1 MKKSLLL
8 TALIASVA
16 SLAATTG
23 TVELEVKNEMK
34 VEKKANSSNVE
45 VPTLTENKTSA
56 KLKSEV
62 KVANSGFSF
71 GTELGLKELRLF
83 KLGEQNPTVF
93 NGFETLKSQN
103 DGSKVWAKYELPE
116 FKGFHSSV
124 KAEYNI
130 PEKIKAELDANYEIK
145 NKATLGYNTTHELK
159 LGGTEKVEGKSIT
172 STQKVYLNVTNPK
185 FVNSKLEA
193 EVKHDWQFEKK
204 EVSKDNNKKFTYYEP
219 EFFKSVKDIRGE
231 AALNYKVLNNLV
243 LGGEVYIKYINFV
256 DNNGEGEYRN
266 FLTGKNDEKF
276 AKGQKHAGTD
286 ALAFN
291 LTYEKDKLKL
301 ENKVFLQNIFEIKDY
316 EKDTE
321 IKRNNFGIITDIV
334 SNKNESSFDTFL
346 TFHYGTNV
354 KVTYTGVDKL
364 TLTADTTLGGTSKN
378 IDFKTTLTKKDN
390 KIERKVEN
398 NNSDA
403 KDAVSTAD
411 PKEFKT
417 DETNH
422 TLHAGYVKLALGAK
436 YDYELINTVT
446 LTPELNVKVE
456 ASELKSPL
464 AKKRSQNGFKTGNDD
479 NANYNFVSLEI
490 TPKLSVAYKPISK
503 FTVSANA
510 ELPITLDNKNNNKR
524 DKFEFKNVQI
534 KPSVNVKYEW

>member
-34 VEKKANSSNVE
+34 AEKVNE
-45 VPTLTENKTSA
+45 VLTENKTSA

-71 GTELGLKELRLF
+71 GTELGLKELTLF
-83 KLGEQNPTVF
+83 KLGKKDSTQFE
-93 NGFETLKSQN
+93 GFKTLKEKN

-116 FKGFHSSV
+116 LKGFHSSV

-130 PEKIKAELDANYEIK
+130 PNKIKAELDANYEIK
-145 NKATLGYNTTHELK
+145 NKATLGYNTTSELE
-159 LGGTEKVEGKSIT
+159 LGKQFEGKNIT

-185 FVNSKLEA
+185 FVDSKLEA

-204 EVSKDNNKKFTYYEP
+204 DGKKLPYYEP

-231 AALNYKVLNNLV
+231 AALNYKVLDNLV
-243 LGGEVYIKYINFV
+243 LGGEAYIKYINFI
-256 DNNGEGEYRN
+256 DNNGKGEYRN
-266 FLTGKNDEKF
+266 FLTGTKDEKF
-276 AKGQKHAGTD
+276 AENQKHVGTD
-286 ALAFN
+286 AAAFN

-301 ENKVFLQNIFEIKDY
+301 ENKVFLQNIFELKD
-316 EKDTE
+316 DQ
-321 IKRNNFGIITDIV
+321 IKRDNFGMVDINDLTTD
-334 SNKNESSFDTFL
+334 KSFETFL

-354 KVTYTGVDKL
+354 KATYTGVDKL
-364 TLTADTTLGGTSKN
+364 TLTAETTLGGTSKN

-422 TLHAGYVKLALGAK
+422 TLHAGYVKVALGAK
-436 YDYELINTVT
+436 YDYELIDAVT

-456 ASELKSPL
+456 ATELKSPL
-464 AKKRSQNGFKTGNDD
+464 AKKRSQNGFKTGSDD

-510 ELPITLDNKNNNKR
+510 ELPIALDNKKNDKR
-524 DKFEFKNVQI
+524 DKFEFRNVQI
-534 KPSVNVKYEW
+534 KPSVNIKYEW

>member
-34 VEKKANSSNVE
+34 AEKVNE
-45 VPTLTENKTSA
+45 VLTENKTSA

-71 GTELGLKELRLF
+71 GTELGLKELTLF
-83 KLGEQNPTVF
+83 KLGKKDSTQFE
-93 NGFETLKSQN
+93 GFKTLKEKN

-116 FKGFHSSV
+116 LKGFHSSV

-130 PEKIKAELDANYEIK
+130 PNKIKAELDANYEIK
-145 NKATLGYNTTHELK
+145 NKATLGYNTTSELE
-159 LGGTEKVEGKSIT
+159 LGKQFEGKNIT

-185 FVNSKLEA
+185 FVDSKLEA

-204 EVSKDNNKKFTYYEP
+204 DGKKLPYYEP

-231 AALNYKVLNNLV
+231 AALNYKVLDNLV
-243 LGGEVYIKYINFV
+243 LGGEAYIKYINFI
-256 DNNGEGEYRN
+256 DNNGKGEYRN
-266 FLTGKNDEKF
+266 FLTGTKDEKF
-276 AKGQKHAGTD
+276 AENQKHVGTD
-286 ALAFN
+286 AAAFN

-316 EKDTE
+316 ETGKE
-321 IKRNNFGIITDIV
+321 IKRDNFGIIKAIDDNN
-334 SNKNESSFDTFL
+334 NKSFDTFL

-354 KVTYTGVDKL
+354 KVTYTGVNKL
-364 TLTADTTLGGTSKN
+364 TLTADTTFGGTSKN
-378 IDFKTTLTKKDN
+378 IDYKTTLTKKDN

-403 KDAVSTAD
+403 KDAVSTTD

-436 YDYELINTVT
+436 YDYELIDTVT

-464 AKKRSQNGFKTGNDD
+464 AKKRSQNKFETNSVD

>member
-34 VEKKANSSNVE
+34 AEKVKE
-45 VPTLTENKTSA
+45 VLTENKTSA

-71 GTELGLKELRLF
+71 GTELGLKELTLF
-83 KLGEQNPTVF
+83 KLGKKDSTQFE
-93 NGFETLKSQN
+93 GFKTLKEKN

-116 FKGFHSSV
+116 LKGFHSSV

-130 PEKIKAELDANYEIK
+130 PNKIKAELDANYEIK
-145 NKATLGYNTTHELK
+145 NKATLGYNTTSELE
-159 LGGTEKVEGKSIT
+159 LGKQFEGKNIT

-185 FVNSKLEA
+185 FVDSKLEA

-204 EVSKDNNKKFTYYEP
+204 DGKKLPYYEP

-231 AALNYKVLNNLV
+231 AALNYKVLDNLV
-243 LGGEVYIKYINFV
+243 LGGEAYIKYINFI
-256 DNNGEGEYRN
+256 DNNGKGEYRN
-266 FLTGKNDEKF
+266 FLTGTKDEKF
-276 AKGQKHAGTD
+276 AENQKHVGTD
-286 ALAFN
+286 AAAFN

-301 ENKVFLQNIFEIKDY
+301 ENKVFLQNIFELKD
-316 EKDTE
+316 DQ
-321 IKRNNFGIITDIV
+321 IKRDNFGMVDINDLTTD
-334 SNKNESSFDTFL
+334 KSFETLL

-354 KVTYTGVDKL
+354 KATYTGVDKL
-364 TLTADTTLGGTSKN
+364 TLTAETTLGGTSKN

-456 ASELKSPL
+456 ATELKSPL
-464 AKKRSQNGFKTGNDD
+464 AKKRSQNKFETNSVD

-510 ELPITLDNKNNNKR
+510 ELPIALDNKKNDKR
-524 DKFEFKNVQI
+524 DKFEFRNVQI
-534 KPSVNVKYEW
+534 KPSVNIKYEW

>member
-34 VEKKANSSNVE
+34 AEKVNE
-45 VPTLTENKTSA
+45 VLTENKTSA

-83 KLGEQNPTVF
+83 KLGTQDPTVF
-93 NGFETLKSQN
+93 NGFATLKEKN
-103 DGSKVWAKYELPE
+103 DGSKVWAKYEFPAL
-116 FKGFHSSV
+116 KGFHSSV

-159 LGGTEKVEGKSIT
+159 LGEKVEGKSII

-204 EVSKDNNKKFTYYEP
+204 EVTKNSKTFTYYEP

-231 AALNYKVLNNLV
+231 AALNYKVLDNLV
-243 LGGEVYIKYINFV
+243 LGGEAYIKYINFI

-276 AKGQKHAGTD
+276 AKGVKHIGTD
-286 ALAFN
+286 AVALN

-301 ENKVFLQNIFEIKDY
+301 ENKVFLQNIFELKDG
-316 EKDTE
+316 T
-321 IKRNNFGIITDIV
+321 ITRNNFGIITADDIN
-334 SNKNESSFDTFL
+334 NKKSFETLL
-346 TFHYGTNV
+346 TFHYGTNI
-354 KVTYTGVDKL
+354 KATYTAIDKL

-378 IDFKTTLTKKDN
+378 IDYTTTLTKNDN
-390 KIERKVEN
+390 KIEREVKN
-398 NNSDA
+398 SNSDKED
-403 KDAVSTAD
+403 KDG
-411 PKEFKT
+411 KT
-417 DETNH
+417 NETNH

-436 YDYELINTVT
+436 YDYELIKTVT

-456 ASELKSPL
+456 ATELKSPL
-464 AKKRSQNGFKTGNDD
+464 AKKRSQNGFMTGSDD
-479 NANYNFVSLEI
+479 NKNYNFVSLEI

-510 ELPITLDNKNNNKR
+510 ELPIALDNKKNDKR
-524 DKFEFKNVQI
+524 DKFEFRNVQI

>member
-34 VEKKANSSNVE
+34 VEKASDATKLA
-45 VPTLTENKTSA
+45 ENKTSA

-62 KVANSGFSF
+62 KVAKSGFSF
-71 GTELGLKELRLF
+71 GTELGLKDLRLF
-83 KLGEQNPTVF
+83 KLGEKNPTQF
-93 NGFETLKSQN
+93 NGLETLKSQN
-103 DGSKVWAKYELPE
+103 DGSKVWAKYEFPE
-116 FKGFHSSV
+116 LKGFHSSV

-130 PEKIKAELDANYEIK
+130 PDKIKAELDANYEIK

-159 LGGTEKVEGKSIT
+159 LGEKVEGKSII

-193 EVKHDWQFEKK
+193 EVKHDWQFKK
-204 EVSKDNNKKFTYYEP
+204 KNNSKFTYYEP

-243 LGGEVYIKYINFV
+243 LGGEAYIKYINFI

-276 AKGQKHAGTD
+276 TKGVKHIGTGAV
-286 ALAFN
+286 ALN

-301 ENKVFLQNIFEIKDY
+301 ENKVFLQNIFELKDNNITR
-316 EKDTE
+316 D
-321 IKRNNFGIITDIV
+321 NFGIIKVDEND
-334 SNKNESSFDTFL
+334 SKSFETLL
-346 TFHYGTNV
+346 TFHYGTNI
-354 KVTYTGVDKL
+354 KATYTAIDKL
-364 TLTADTTLGGTSKN
+364 TLTADTTFGGTSSK
-378 IDFKTTLTKKDN
+378 IDLKTTLTKNDK
-390 KIERKVEN
+390 KIDRKVEI
-398 NNSDA
+398 NNSDK
-403 KDAVSTAD
+403 KDTVQ
-411 PKEFKT
+411 KT

-422 TLHAGYVKLALGAK
+422 TQHAGYVKVALGAK
-436 YDYELINTVT
+436 YDYELIDTVT

-456 ASELKSPL
+456 ATELKSPL
-464 AKKRSQNGFKTGNDD
+464 AKKRSQNEFKTGSDD

-510 ELPITLDNKNNNKR
+510 ELPIALDNKKDNKR
-524 DKFEFKNVQI
+524 DKFEFRNVQI

>member
-34 VEKKANSSNVE
+34 AEKVKE
-45 VPTLTENKTSA
+45 VLTENKTSA

-71 GTELGLKELRLF
+71 GTELGLKDLRLF
-83 KLGEQNPTVF
+83 KLGTQKPTEF
-93 NGFETLKSQN
+93 KGFETLRTQN

-130 PEKIKAELDANYEIK
+130 PDKIKAELDANYEIK
-145 NKATLGYNTTHELK
+145 NKATLGYDTTSELK

-185 FVNSKLEA
+185 FVDSKLEA

-204 EVSKDNNKKFTYYEP
+204 EVTKDQKKFTYYEP

-231 AALNYKVLNNLV
+231 AKLNYKVLDNLV
-243 LGGEVYIKYINFV
+243 LGGEAYIKYINFV
-256 DNNGEGEYRN
+256 DTNGEGEYKN

-301 ENKVFLQNIFEIKDY
+301 ENKVFLQNIFALKD
-316 EKDTE
+316 DTG
-321 IKRNNFGIITDIV
+321 ILRDDNFGILKVDDANNNKSITT
-334 SNKNESSFDTFL
+334 SL
-346 TFHYGTNV
+346 TFHYGTNI
-354 KVTYTGVDKL
+354 KATYTAIDKL
-364 TLTADTTLGGTSKN
+364 TLTADTTFGGTSKN
-378 IDFKTTLTKKDN
+378 IDVKATLTKNDKKIKRTYSTVTDN
-390 KIERKVEN
+390 IL
-398 NNSDA
+398 
-403 KDAVSTAD
+403 
-411 PKEFKT
+411 
-417 DETNH
+417 H
-422 TLHAGYVKLALGAK
+422 TGYVKVALGAK
-436 YDYELINTVT
+436 YDYELIKTVT
-446 LTPELNVKVE
+446 LTPELNAKVE
-456 ASELKSPL
+456 AKDLKYT
-464 AKKRSQNGFKTGNDD
+464 KD
-479 NANYNFVSLEI
+479 NNTNYNSVSLEI

-510 ELPITLDNKNNNKR
+510 ELPITLDNSRVDTTDHKK
-524 DKFEFKNVQI
+524 KFEFRNVQI

>member
-34 VEKKANSSNVE
+34 AEKVNE
-45 VPTLTENKTSA
+45 VLTENKTSA

-62 KVANSGFSF
+62 KVAKSGFSF
-71 GTELGLKELRLF
+71 GTELGLKDLRLF
-83 KLGEQNPTVF
+83 KLGTQEPTKF
-93 NGFETLKSQN
+93 EGFKTLKDQN

-124 KAEYNI
+124 KTEYNI

-185 FVNSKLEA
+185 FVDSKLEA
-193 EVKHDWQFEKK
+193 EVKHDWQFKK
-204 EVSKDNNKKFTYYEP
+204 KDGKKLPYYEP

-231 AALNYKVLNNLV
+231 ATLNYKVLDNLV
-243 LGGEVYIKYINFV
+243 LGGEAYIKYINFI
-256 DNNGEGEYRN
+256 DNNGKGEYRN
-266 FLTGKNDEKF
+266 FLTGTKDEKF
-276 AKGQKHAGTD
+276 AENQKHVGTD
-286 ALAFN
+286 AAAFN

-316 EKDTE
+316 EGNNKVE
-321 IKRNNFGIITDIV
+321 RNNFGVITTDDA
-334 SNKNESSFDTFL
+334 NNGKTFETLL

-364 TLTADTTLGGTSKN
+364 TLTADTTLGLS
-378 IDFKTTLTKKDN
+378 
-390 KIERKVEN
+390 
-398 NNSDA
+398 
-403 KDAVSTAD
+403 
-411 PKEFKT
+411 
-417 DETNH
+417 
-422 TLHAGYVKLALGAK
+422 
-436 YDYELINTVT
+436 LIH
-446 LTPELNVKVE
+446 
-456 ASELKSPL
+456 
-464 AKKRSQNGFKTGNDD
+464 
-479 NANYNFVSLEI
+479 I
-490 TPKLSVAYKPISK
+490 
-503 FTVSANA
+503 
-510 ELPITLDNKNNNKR
+510 
-524 DKFEFKNVQI
+524 
-534 KPSVNVKYEW
+534 

>member
-34 VEKKANSSNVE
+34 AEKVNE
-45 VPTLTENKTSA
+45 VLTENKTSA

-62 KVANSGFSF
+62 KVAKSGFSF
-71 GTELGLKELRLF
+71 GTELGLKELTLF
-83 KLGEQNPTVF
+83 ELGGTTHTTF
-93 NGFETLKSQN
+93 NGFQTLKEKN

-124 KAEYNI
+124 KAEYDTPTKDTNN
-130 PEKIKAELDANYEIK
+130 KIKAELDANYEIK
-145 NKATLGYNTTHELK
+145 NKATLGYNTTYELE
-159 LGGTEKVEGKSIT
+159 LGKKVESDSVLT
-172 STQKVYLNVTNPK
+172 TQKVYLNVTNPK

-193 EVKHDWQFEKK
+193 EFKHDWQSEKK
-204 EVSKDNNKKFTYYEP
+204 ADKKLPEP
-219 EFFKSVKDIRGE
+219 IFKKSVKDIRGE

-243 LGGEVYIKYINFV
+243 LGGEAYIKYINFI
-256 DNNGEGEYRN
+256 DDDKEGEYRN
-266 FLTGKNDEKF
+266 FLTGKNDDKF
-276 AKGQKHAGTD
+276 TKGAKHIGTGAV
-286 ALAFN
+286 ALN

-301 ENKVFLQNIFEIKDY
+301 ENKVFLQNIFEL
-316 EKDTE
+316 KDTG
-321 IKRNNFGIITDIV
+321 IDRDNFGIIKASEYNGKIFETH
-334 SNKNESSFDTFL
+334 L
-346 TFHYGTNV
+346 AFHYGTNI
-354 KVTYTGVDKL
+354 KATYTAIDNL
-364 TLTADTTLGGTSKN
+364 TLTADTTFGGKSKN
-378 IDFKTTLTKKDN
+378 IVYETTLTKKGDKFKRELN
-390 KIERKVEN
+390 NVNTDKNDGVDEKATPKV
-398 NNSDA
+398 
-403 KDAVSTAD
+403 
-411 PKEFKT
+411 FKT
-417 DETNH
+417 DESKH
-422 TLHAGYVKLALGAK
+422 TQHAGYVKVALGAK
-436 YDYELINTVT
+436 YDYELIKTVT

-464 AKKRSQNGFKTGNDD
+464 AKKRSANHFGETTVGDVTTD
-479 NANYNFVSLEI
+479 YANYNFVSLEI

-510 ELPITLDNKNNNKR
+510 ELPITLDNKNNDKR

>member
-34 VEKKANSSNVE
+34 AEKVNE
-45 VPTLTENKTSA
+45 VLTENKTSA

-71 GTELGLKELRLF
+71 GTELGLKELTLF
-83 KLGEQNPTVF
+83 KLGKKDSTQFE
-93 NGFETLKSQN
+93 GFKTLKEKN

-159 LGGTEKVEGKSIT
+159 LGGTEKVEGKSII

-185 FVNSKLEA
+185 FVDSKLEA

-204 EVSKDNNKKFTYYEP
+204 EVTKDQKKFTYYEP

-231 AALNYKVLNNLV
+231 ATLNYKVLDNLV
-243 LGGEVYIKYINFV
+243 LGGEAYIKYINFI
-256 DNNGEGEYRN
+256 DNNGKGEYRD
-266 FLTGKNDEKF
+266 FLTGKKDEKF
-276 AKGQKHAGTD
+276 AENQKHVGTD
-286 ALAFN
+286 AAAFN

-301 ENKVFLQNIFEIKDY
+301 ENKVFLQNIFELKD
-316 EKDTE
+316 DQ
-321 IKRNNFGIITDIV
+321 IKRDNFGMIDI
-334 SNKNESSFDTFL
+334 NDLTTEKSFETLL

-364 TLTADTTLGGTSKN
+364 TLTADTTFGGTSKN
-378 IDFKTTLTKKDN
+378 IDFKTTLTKNDK
-390 KIERKVEN
+390 KIDRKVEN

-403 KDAVSTAD
+403 KDAVSTTD

-417 DETNH
+417 NETNH
-422 TLHAGYVKLALGAK
+422 TLHAGYVKVALGAK
-436 YDYELINTVT
+436 YDYELIDTVT

-456 ASELKSPL
+456 ATDLKSPL
-464 AKKRSQNGFKTGNDD
+464 AKKRSQNKFETSGKD
-479 NANYNFVSLEI
+479 NANYNFVTLEI

-510 ELPITLDNKNNNKR
+510 ELPIALDNKKDNKR
-524 DKFEFKNVQI
+524 DKFEFRNVQI
-534 KPSVNVKYEW
+534 KPSVNIKYEW

>member
-34 VEKKANSSNVE
+34 AEKKANDVKLSK
-45 VPTLTENKTSA
+45 NKTSA

-83 KLGEQNPTVF
+83 KLGTQTPTEF
-93 NGFETLKSQN
+93 KGFETLRTQN

-185 FVNSKLEA
+185 FVDSKLEA

-204 EVSKDNNKKFTYYEP
+204 EVTKDQKKFTYYEP

-231 AALNYKVLNNLV
+231 AKLNYKVLDNLV
-243 LGGEVYIKYINFV
+243 LGGEAYIKYINFV
-256 DNNGEGEYRN
+256 DTNGEGEYKN

-334 SNKNESSFDTFL
+334 SNNSESSFDTFL

-378 IDFKTTLTKKDN
+378 IDYKTTLTKKDN
-390 KIERKVEN
+390 KIEREVKN
-398 NNSDA
+398 INSD
-403 KDAVSTAD
+403 KDD
-411 PKEFKT
+411 KNGKT
-417 DETNH
+417 DETKH
-422 TLHAGYVKLALGAK
+422 TLHAGYVKVALGAK
-436 YDYELINTVT
+436 YDYELIDTVT

-456 ASELKSPL
+456 ATELKSPL
-464 AKKRSQNGFKTGNDD
+464 AKKRSQHEFKTNDVD

-510 ELPITLDNKNNNKR
+510 ELPITLDNKIVENDVTKR

-534 KPSVNVKYEW
+534 KPSVNIKYEW

>member
-34 VEKKANSSNVE
+34 VEKKANATSNNVE

-71 GTELGLKELRLF
+71 GTELGLKDLRLF
-83 KLGEQNPTVF
+83 RLGEQDPTKF
-93 NGFETLKSQN
+93 EGFKTLKEKN
-103 DGSKVWAKYELPE
+103 DGSKVWAKYEFPE
-116 FKGFHSSV
+116 LKGFHSSV

-145 NKATLGYNTTHELK
+145 DKATLGYNTTHELK
-159 LGGTEKVEGKSIT
+159 LGEKFEGKNIT

-204 EVSKDNNKKFTYYEP
+204 NGKKLPYYEP

-231 AALNYKVLNNLV
+231 AALNYKVLDNLV
-243 LGGEVYIKYINFV
+243 LGGEAYIKYINFI
-256 DNNGEGEYRN
+256 DTEGEGEYRN

-276 AKGQKHAGTD
+276 TKGQKHIGTD
-286 ALAFN
+286 AAAFN

-301 ENKVFLQNIFEIKDY
+301 ENKVFLQNIFELNDKD
-316 EKDTE
+316 
-321 IKRNNFGIITDIV
+321 IKRDNFGMIDI
-334 SNKNESSFDTFL
+334 NDLTTEKSFETLL

-354 KVTYTGVDKL
+354 KATYTVFDKL
-364 TLTADTTLGGTSKN
+364 TLTADTTFGGTSKN

-398 NNSDA
+398 NNTDKNDKVQENA
-403 KDAVSTAD
+403 

-417 DETNH
+417 DEKNH
-422 TLHAGYVKLALGAK
+422 TLHAGYVKFALGAK
-436 YDYELINTVT
+436 YDYELIDTVT

-456 ASELKSPL
+456 ATELKSPL
-464 AKKRSQNGFKTGNDD
+464 AKKRSANHFGETTVGDVTTD
-479 NANYNFVSLEI
+479 YANYNFVSLEI

-510 ELPITLDNKNNNKR
+510 ELPIALDNKKDNKR
-524 DKFEFKNVQI
+524 DKFEFRNVQI

>member
-34 VEKKANSSNVE
+34 AEKVNE
-45 VPTLTENKTSA
+45 VLTENKTSA

-71 GTELGLKELRLF
+71 GTELGLKELTLF
-83 KLGEQNPTVF
+83 KLGKKDSTQFE
-93 NGFETLKSQN
+93 GFKTLKEKN
-103 DGSKVWAKYELPE
+103 DGSKVWAKYEFPE
-116 FKGFHSSV
+116 LKGFHSSV

-185 FVNSKLEA
+185 FVDSKLEA

-204 EVSKDNNKKFTYYEP
+204 EVTKDKKKFTYYEP

-231 AALNYKVLNNLV
+231 AKLNYKVLNNLV
-243 LGGEVYIKYINFV
+243 LGGEAYVKYINFI
-256 DNNGEGEYRN
+256 DGNDKGKYKDFLIGKDDAEFAEGVKH
-266 FLTGKNDEKF
+266 TGTG
-276 AKGQKHAGTD
+276 AV
-286 ALAFN
+286 ALN

-301 ENKVFLQNIFEIKDY
+301 ENKVFLQNIFELQD
-316 EKDTE
+316 DT
-321 IKRNNFGIITDIV
+321 ITRNNFGMIDINSISTDA
-334 SNKNESSFDTFL
+334 NNPTSFETL
-346 TFHYGTNV
+346 LKFHYGTNI
-354 KVTYTGVDKL
+354 KATYTAIDKL
-364 TLTADTTLGGTSKN
+364 TLTADTTFGGTSSN
-378 IDFKTTLTKKDN
+378 IDIKTTLTKKDN
-390 KIERKVEN
+390 KIERKLEK
-398 NNSDA
+398 NNSDHLD
-403 KDAVSTAD
+403 KDG
-411 PKEFKT
+411 KT
-417 DETNH
+417 NETNH
-422 TLHAGYVKLALGAK
+422 TLHAGYVKVALGAK
-436 YDYELINTVT
+436 YDYELIDAVT

-456 ASELKSPL
+456 ATELKSPL
-464 AKKRSQNGFKTGNDD
+464 AKKRSQHEFKTNGVD
-479 NANYNFVSLEI
+479 NTNYNFVSLEI

-510 ELPITLDNKNNNKR
+510 ELPITLDNKKNDKR
-524 DKFEFKNVQI
+524 DKFEFRNVQI

>member
-34 VEKKANSSNVE
+34 VEKKANSSSVE

-83 KLGEQNPTVF
+83 KLGEKEPTQF
-93 NGFETLKSQN
+93 TGFATLASQN
-103 DGSKVWAKYELPE
+103 DGSKVWAKYEFPE
-116 FKGFHSSV
+116 LKGFHSSV
-124 KAEYNI
+124 KTEYNI
-130 PEKIKAELDANYEIK
+130 PNKIKAELDANYEIK
-145 NKATLGYNTTHELK
+145 NKATLGYNTTHELE
-159 LGGTEKVEGKSIT
+159 LGKKVEGNSVI

-193 EVKHDWQFEKK
+193 EFKHDWQFEKK
-204 EVSKDNNKKFTYYEP
+204 EVNKNNKTFTYYEP

-231 AALNYKVLNNLV
+231 AALNYKVLDNLV
-243 LGGEVYIKYINFV
+243 LGGEAYIKYINFINV
-256 DNNGEGEYRN
+256 DSEGEYRN

-276 AKGQKHAGTD
+276 VKGTKHIGTD
-286 ALAFN
+286 AAAFN

-301 ENKVFLQNIFEIKDY
+301 ENKVFLQNIFELKD
-316 EKDTE
+316 DQ
-321 IKRNNFGIITDIV
+321 IKRNNFGMIDI
-334 SNKNESSFDTFL
+334 NDLNNPKSFETLL

-354 KVTYTGVDKL
+354 KVTYTGVNKL
-364 TLTADTTLGGTSKN
+364 TLTADTTFGGTSKN
-378 IDFKTTLTKKDN
+378 IDYKTTLTKDN
-390 KIERKVEN
+390 DKIKRKVEN
-398 NNSDA
+398 VNSDA
-403 KDAVSTAD
+403 KDAVSTND
-411 PKEFKT
+411 PKVFKT

-422 TLHAGYVKLALGAK
+422 TLHAGYVKVALGAK
-436 YDYELINTVT
+436 YDYELIDTVT

-464 AKKRSQNGFKTGNDD
+464 AKKRSQNKFETNSVD

-490 TPKLSVAYKPISK
+490 TPKLSVTYKPISK

-510 ELPITLDNKNNNKR
+510 ELPIALDNKIVKNDVTKR
-524 DKFEFKNVQI
+524 DKFKFKDVQI
-534 KPSVNVKYEW
+534 KPSVNIKYEW

>member
-34 VEKKANSSNVE
+34 AEKVKE
-45 VPTLTENKTSA
+45 VLTENKTSA

-71 GTELGLKELRLF
+71 GTELGLKELTLF
-83 KLGEQNPTVF
+83 KLGKKDSTPF
-93 NGFETLKSQN
+93 NGFATLKEKN

-145 NKATLGYNTTHELK
+145 DKATLGYNTTHELE
-159 LGGTEKVEGKSIT
+159 LGKKVEGNSVI

-185 FVNSKLEA
+185 FVASKLEA
-193 EVKHDWQFEKK
+193 EFKHDWQFQKK
-204 EVSKDNNKKFTYYEP
+204 EVTKSNNKKFTYYEP
-219 EFFKSVKDIRGE
+219 EFIKSVKDIRGE
-231 AALNYKVLNNLV
+231 AALNYKVLDNLV
-243 LGGEVYIKYINFV
+243 LGGEAYIKYINFI
-256 DNNGEGEYRN
+256 NNDGEGEYRN
-266 FLTGKNDEKF
+266 FLTGKKDEKF
-276 AKGQKHAGTD
+276 TKGQKHVGTD
-286 ALAFN
+286 AVAFN

-301 ENKVFLQNIFEIKDY
+301 ENKVFLQNIFELKD
-316 EKDTE
+316 KD
-321 IKRNNFGIITDIV
+321 INRDNFGMIDI
-334 SNKNESSFDTFL
+334 NDFTAGKSFETLL

-354 KVTYTGVDKL
+354 KVTYTGVNKL
-364 TLTADTTLGGTSKN
+364 TLTADTTFGGTSKN
-378 IDFKTTLTKKDN
+378 IDFKTTLSKEKD
-390 KIERKVEN
+390 KIKREVEN
-398 NNSDA
+398 INSD
-403 KDAVSTAD
+403 KDDTYGKD
-411 PKEFKT
+411 GKT
-417 DETNH
+417 NETKH
-422 TLHAGYVKLALGAK
+422 TLHAGYINVALGAK
-436 YDYELINTVT
+436 YDYELIDTVT
-446 LTPELNVKVE
+446 LTPELNVKVT

-464 AKKRSQNGFKTGNDD
+464 AKKRSANHFGETKTGNVTTDY
-479 NANYNFVSLEI
+479 ANYNFVSLEI

>member
-34 VEKKANSSNVE
+34 AEKVKE
-45 VPTLTENKTSA
+45 VLTENKTSA

-62 KVANSGFSF
+62 KVAKSGFSF
-71 GTELGLKELRLF
+71 GTELGLKELTLF
-83 KLGEQNPTVF
+83 KLGKKDSTQFE
-93 NGFETLKSQN
+93 GFKTLKEKN

-116 FKGFHSSV
+116 LKGFHSSV

-130 PEKIKAELDANYEIK
+130 PNKIKAELDANYEIK
-145 NKATLGYNTTHELK
+145 NKATLGYNTTSELE
-159 LGGTEKVEGKSIT
+159 LGKQFEGKNIT

-185 FVNSKLEA
+185 FVDSKLEA

-204 EVSKDNNKKFTYYEP
+204 EVNKNNKTFTYYEP

-231 AALNYKVLNNLV
+231 ATLNYKVLDNLV
-243 LGGEVYIKYINFV
+243 LGGEAYIKYINYI
-256 DNNGEGEYRN
+256 DANGEGEYKN
-266 FLTGKNDEKF
+266 FLTGKKDEKF
-276 AKGQKHAGTD
+276 TKGQKHIGTD
-286 ALAFN
+286 AAAFN

-316 EKDTE
+316 ETGKE
-321 IKRNNFGIITDIV
+321 IKRDNFGIITADAA
-334 SNKNESSFDTFL
+334 NNGKDFETLL

-378 IDFKTTLTKKDN
+378 IDYKTTLTKEND
-390 KIERKVEN
+390 KIKREVEN
-398 NNSDA
+398 INSDK
-403 KDAVSTAD
+403 KDKD
-411 PKEFKT
+411 GKT
-417 DETNH
+417 DETKH

-436 YDYELINTVT
+436 YDYELIDAVT

-456 ASELKSPL
+456 ATELKSPL
-464 AKKRSQNGFKTGNDD
+464 AKKRSQNKFETNGVD
-479 NANYNFVSLEI
+479 NANYNFVTLEI

-510 ELPITLDNKNNNKR
+510 ELPITLDNKNNDKR
-524 DKFEFKNVQI
+524 DKFEFRNVQI

>member
-34 VEKKANSSNVE
+34 AEKVKE
-45 VPTLTENKTSA
+45 VLTENKTSA

-71 GTELGLKELRLF
+71 GTELGLKDLRLF
-83 KLGEQNPTVF
+83 KLGTQKPTEF
-93 NGFETLKSQN
+93 KGFETLRTQN

-130 PEKIKAELDANYEIK
+130 PDKIKAELDANYEIK
-145 NKATLGYNTTHELK
+145 NKATLGYDTTSELK

-185 FVNSKLEA
+185 FVDSKLEA
-193 EVKHDWQFEKK
+193 EVKHDWQFKKK
-204 EVSKDNNKKFTYYEP
+204 EVTKDQKKFTYYEP

-231 AALNYKVLNNLV
+231 AKLNYKVLDNLV
-243 LGGEVYIKYINFV
+243 LGGEAYIKYINFV
-256 DNNGEGEYRN
+256 DTNGEGEYKN

-316 EKDTE
+316 ETGKE
-321 IKRNNFGIITDIV
+321 IKRDNFGIIKAIDDNN
-334 SNKNESSFDTFL
+334 NKSFDTFL

-354 KVTYTGVDKL
+354 KVTYTGVNKL
-364 TLTADTTLGGTSKN
+364 TLTADTTFGGTSKN
-378 IDFKTTLTKKDN
+378 IDYKTTLTKKDN

-398 NNSDA
+398 KNSDA
-403 KDAVSTAD
+403 KDAVSTTD
-411 PKEFKT
+411 RKEFKT

-436 YDYELINTVT
+436 YDYELIDTVT

-464 AKKRSQNGFKTGNDD
+464 AKKRSANHFGETTVGDVTTD
-479 NANYNFVSLEI
+479 YANYNFVSLEI

-510 ELPITLDNKNNNKR
+510 ELPITLDNKKNDKR

>member
-34 VEKKANSSNVE
+34 AEKVKE
-45 VPTLTENKTSA
+45 VLTENKTSA

-71 GTELGLKELRLF
+71 GTELGLKDLRLF
-83 KLGEQNPTVF
+83 RLGEQDPTKF
-93 NGFETLKSQN
+93 EGFKTLKEKN
-103 DGSKVWAKYELPE
+103 DGSKVWAKYEFPE
-116 FKGFHSSV
+116 LKGFHSSV

-145 NKATLGYNTTHELK
+145 DKATLGYNTTHELK
-159 LGGTEKVEGKSIT
+159 LGEKFEGKNIT

-204 EVSKDNNKKFTYYEP
+204 NGKKLPYYEP

-231 AALNYKVLNNLV
+231 AALNYKVLDNLV
-243 LGGEVYIKYINFV
+243 LGGEAYIKYINFI
-256 DNNGEGEYRN
+256 DTEGEGEYRN

-276 AKGQKHAGTD
+276 TKGQKHVGTD
-286 ALAFN
+286 AVAFN

-316 EKDTE
+316 EGNNKVE
-321 IKRNNFGIITDIV
+321 RNNFGIITADDA
-334 SNKNESSFDTFL
+334 NNGKKFETLL

-354 KVTYTGVDKL
+354 KVTYTGVNKL
-364 TLTADTTLGGTSKN
+364 TLTADTTFGGISKN
-378 IDFKTTLTKKDN
+378 IDYETTLTKDNN
-390 KIERKVEN
+390 KITKAVKN
-398 NNSDA
+398 KNSD
-403 KDAVSTAD
+403 D
-411 PKEFKT
+411 PKVFKT

-436 YDYELINTVT
+436 YDYELIDTVT

-456 ASELKSPL
+456 ATELKSPL
-464 AKKRSQNGFKTGNDD
+464 AKKRSQHEFKTGDAD

-510 ELPITLDNKNNNKR
+510 ELPITLGNKKADDKR
-524 DKFEFKNVQI
+524 DKFEFRNVQI
-534 KPSVNVKYEW
+534 KPSVNIKYEW

>member
-34 VEKKANSSNVE
+34 VEKKANATSNNVE

-56 KLKSEV
+56 KLKSEI

-71 GTELGLKELRLF
+71 GTELGLKELTLF
-83 KLGEQNPTVF
+83 KLGEKDPTQF
-93 NGFETLKSQN
+93 TGFDTLKKQN

-185 FVNSKLEA
+185 FVDSKFEA

-204 EVSKDNNKKFTYYEP
+204 EVTKDNNKKFTYYEP

-231 AALNYKVLNNLV
+231 ATLNYKVLDNLV
-243 LGGEVYIKYINFV
+243 LGGEAYIKYINFI
-256 DNNGEGEYRN
+256 DNNGKGEYRD
-266 FLTGKNDEKF
+266 FLTGKKDEKF
-276 AKGQKHAGTD
+276 AENQKHVGTD
-286 ALAFN
+286 AAAFN
-291 LTYEKDKLKL
+291 LTYEKNKLKL
-301 ENKVFLQNIFEIKDY
+301 ENKVFLQNIFELKD
-316 EKDTE
+316 DQ
-321 IKRNNFGIITDIV
+321 IKRDNFGMIDI
-334 SNKNESSFDTFL
+334 NDLTTEKSFETLL

-364 TLTADTTLGGTSKN
+364 TLTADTTFGGTSKN
-378 IDFKTTLTKKDN
+378 IDFKTTLTKNDK
-390 KIERKVEN
+390 KIDRKVEN

-403 KDAVSTAD
+403 KDAVSTTD

-417 DETNH
+417 NETNH
-422 TLHAGYVKLALGAK
+422 TLHAGYVKVALGAK
-436 YDYELINTVT
+436 YDYELIDTVT

-456 ASELKSPL
+456 ATELKSPL
-464 AKKRSQNGFKTGNDD
+464 AKKRSQNKFETSSKD
-479 NANYNFVSLEI
+479 NANYNFVTLEI

-510 ELPITLDNKNNNKR
+510 ELPIALDNKKDNKR
-524 DKFEFKNVQI
+524 DKFEFRNVQI
-534 KPSVNVKYEW
+534 KPSVNIKYEW

>member
-34 VEKKANSSNVE
+34 AEKVKE
-45 VPTLTENKTSA
+45 VLTENKTSA

-62 KVANSGFSF
+62 KVAKSGFSF
-71 GTELGLKELRLF
+71 GTELGLKELTLF
-83 KLGEQNPTVF
+83 KLGKKDSTQFE
-93 NGFETLKSQN
+93 GFKTLKEKN

-116 FKGFHSSV
+116 LKGFHSSV

-130 PEKIKAELDANYEIK
+130 PNKIKAELDANYEIK
-145 NKATLGYNTTHELK
+145 NKATLGYNTTSELE
-159 LGGTEKVEGKSIT
+159 LGKQFEGKNIT

-185 FVNSKLEA
+185 FVDSKLEA

-204 EVSKDNNKKFTYYEP
+204 EVNKNNKTFTYYEP

-231 AALNYKVLNNLV
+231 ATLNYKVLDNLV
-243 LGGEVYIKYINFV
+243 LGGEAYIKYINYI
-256 DNNGEGEYRN
+256 DANGEGEYKN
-266 FLTGKNDEKF
+266 FLTGKKDEKF
-276 AKGQKHAGTD
+276 TKGQKHIGTD
-286 ALAFN
+286 AAAFN

-316 EKDTE
+316 ETGKE
-321 IKRNNFGIITDIV
+321 IKRDNFGIITADAA
-334 SNKNESSFDTFL
+334 NNGKDFETLL

-378 IDFKTTLTKKDN
+378 IDFKTTLTTKDN
-390 KIERKVEN
+390 KIERKVEK
-398 NNSDA
+398 NNSD
-403 KDAVSTAD
+403 KDD
-411 PKEFKT
+411 KDGKT
-417 DETNH
+417 NETNH
-422 TLHAGYVKLALGAK
+422 TLHAGYVKVALGAK
-436 YDYELINTVT
+436 YDYELIDAVT
-446 LTPELNVKVE
+446 LTPELNVKVT
-456 ASELKSPL
+456 ATDLKSPL
-464 AKKRSQNGFKTGNDD
+464 AKKRSQNKFETNGVD

-510 ELPITLDNKNNNKR
+510 ELPITLDNKNNDKR

>member
-34 VEKKANSSNVE
+34 AEKVNKV
-45 VPTLTENKTSA
+45 LTENKTSA

-71 GTELGLKELRLF
+71 GTELGLKDLRLF
-83 KLGEQNPTVF
+83 KLGTQTPTEF
-93 NGFETLKSQN
+93 KGFETLKKQN
-103 DGSKVWAKYELPE
+103 DGSKVWAKYEFPE
-116 FKGFHSSV
+116 LKGFHSSV

-185 FVNSKLEA
+185 FVDSKLEA

-204 EVSKDNNKKFTYYEP
+204 TTSKNLTYYEP

-231 AALNYKVLNNLV
+231 AKLNYKVLDNLV
-243 LGGEVYIKYINFV
+243 LGGEAYIKYINFI
-256 DNNGEGEYRN
+256 DKEGEGEYRN

-276 AKGQKHAGTD
+276 AKGTKHIGTD
-286 ALAFN
+286 AAAFN

-301 ENKVFLQNIFEIKDY
+301 ENKVFLQNIFELKD
-316 EKDTE
+316 DQ
-321 IKRNNFGIITDIV
+321 IKRDNFGMIDI
-334 SNKNESSFDTFL
+334 NDLTTKKSFKTFL

-354 KVTYTGVDKL
+354 KVTYTGVNKL

-378 IDFKTTLTKKDN
+378 IDFKTTLTKNDK
-390 KIERKVEN
+390 KIDRKVEN
-398 NNSDA
+398 NNSDS
-403 KDAVSTAD
+403 KDAVSTTD

-417 DETNH
+417 NETNH
-422 TLHAGYVKLALGAK
+422 TLHAGYVKVALGAK
-436 YDYELINTVT
+436 YDYELIDTVT

-464 AKKRSQNGFKTGNDD
+464 AKKRSQNKFETNSVD

-490 TPKLSVAYKPISK
+490 TPKLSVAYKPIPK

-510 ELPITLDNKNNNKR
+510 ELPIALDNKKDNKR
-524 DKFEFKNVQI
+524 DKFEFRNVQI

>member
-34 VEKKANSSNVE
+34 AEKVNE
-45 VPTLTENKTSA
+45 VLTENKTSA

-71 GTELGLKELRLF
+71 GTELGLKELTLF
-83 KLGEQNPTVF
+83 KLGKKDSTQFE
-93 NGFETLKSQN
+93 GFKTLKEKN

-116 FKGFHSSV
+116 LKGFHSSV

-130 PEKIKAELDANYEIK
+130 PNKIKAELDANYEIK
-145 NKATLGYNTTHELK
+145 NKATLGYNTTSELE
-159 LGGTEKVEGKSIT
+159 LGKQFEGKNIT

-185 FVNSKLEA
+185 FVDSKLEA

-204 EVSKDNNKKFTYYEP
+204 DGKKLPYYEP

-231 AALNYKVLNNLV
+231 AALNYKVLDNLV
-243 LGGEVYIKYINFV
+243 LGGEAYIKYINFI
-256 DNNGEGEYRN
+256 DNNGKGEYRN
-266 FLTGKNDEKF
+266 FLTGTKDEKF
-276 AKGQKHAGTD
+276 AENQKHVGTD
-286 ALAFN
+286 AAAFN

-301 ENKVFLQNIFEIKDY
+301 ENKVFLQNIFELNDNN
-316 EKDTE
+316 
-321 IKRNNFGIITDIV
+321 IKRDNFGMIDI
-334 SNKNESSFDTFL
+334 NDLTTEKSFETLL

-354 KVTYTGVDKL
+354 KVTYAGVDKL

-378 IDFKTTLTKKDN
+378 IDFKTTLTKKDD
-390 KIERKVEN
+390 KIERKVEK
-398 NNSDA
+398 NNSD
-403 KDAVSTAD
+403 KNDKVQETA
-411 PKEFKT
+411 PKVFKT

-436 YDYELINTVT
+436 YDYELIDTVT

-456 ASELKSPL
+456 ATELKSPL
-464 AKKRSQNGFKTGNDD
+464 AKKRSQHEFKTNDVD

-510 ELPITLDNKNNNKR
+510 ELPITLDNKKNDKR

>member
-34 VEKKANSSNVE
+34 VEKASDATKLA
-45 VPTLTENKTSA
+45 ENKTSA

-62 KVANSGFSF
+62 KVAKSGFSF
-71 GTELGLKELRLF
+71 GTELGLKELTLF
-83 KLGEQNPTVF
+83 DLGGKTTPTNF
-93 NGFETLKSQN
+93 TGFATLKEHN
-103 DGSKVWAKYELPE
+103 DGSKVWAKYEFPE
-116 FKGFHSSV
+116 LKGFHSSV

-130 PEKIKAELDANYEIK
+130 INKDNPNKIKAELDANYEIK
-145 NKATLGYNTTHELK
+145 NKATLGYNTTHELE
-159 LGGTEKVEGKSIT
+159 LGKKVEGKSIT

-185 FVNSKLEA
+185 FVDSKLEA

-204 EVSKDNNKKFTYYEP
+204 EVTKDQKKFTYYEP
-219 EFFKSVKDIRGE
+219 KFFKSVKDIRGE
-231 AALNYKVLNNLV
+231 AKLNYKVLDNLV
-243 LGGEVYIKYINFV
+243 LGGEAYIKYINFV
-256 DNNGEGEYRN
+256 DTNGEGEYKN

-334 SNKNESSFDTFL
+334 SNDNKSSFDTFL

-354 KVTYTGVDKL
+354 KVTYTGVNKL
-364 TLTADTTLGGTSKN
+364 TLTADTTFGGTSKN
-378 IDFKTTLTKKDN
+378 IDYKTTLTKKDN

-403 KDAVSTAD
+403 KDAVSTTD

-436 YDYELINTVT
+436 YDYELIDTVT

-464 AKKRSQNGFKTGNDD
+464 AKKRSQNKFETNSVD

>member
-34 VEKKANSSNVE
+34 AEKVNE
-45 VPTLTENKTSA
+45 VLTENKTSA

-71 GTELGLKELRLF
+71 GTELGLKDLRLF
-83 KLGEQNPTVF
+83 KLGTQIPTEF
-93 NGFETLKSQN
+93 KGFETLKKQN
-103 DGSKVWAKYELPE
+103 DGSKVWAKYEFPE
-116 FKGFHSSV
+116 LKGFHSSV

-185 FVNSKLEA
+185 FVDSKLEA

-204 EVSKDNNKKFTYYEP
+204 TTSKNLTYYEP

-231 AALNYKVLNNLV
+231 AKLNYKVLDNLV
-243 LGGEVYIKYINFV
+243 LGGEAYIKYINFI

-276 AKGQKHAGTD
+276 AKGVKHIGTGAV
-286 ALAFN
+286 ALN

-301 ENKVFLQNIFEIKDY
+301 ENKVFLQNIFELQDGTI
-316 EKDTE
+316 T
-321 IKRNNFGIITDIV
+321 RNNFGIITNDDI
-334 SNKNESSFDTFL
+334 NDKKTFKTLL
-346 TFHYGTNV
+346 TFHYGTNI
-354 KVTYTGVDKL
+354 KATYTAIDKL
-364 TLTADTTLGGTSKN
+364 TLTADTTFGGTSKN
-378 IDFKTTLTKKDN
+378 IDYETTLTKKGD
-390 KIERKVEN
+390 KIEREKPVN
-398 NNSDA
+398 KNSDKED
-403 KDAVSTAD
+403 KDG
-411 PKEFKT
+411 KT
-417 DETNH
+417 NETNH
-422 TLHAGYVKLALGAK
+422 TLHAGYVKVALGAK
-436 YDYELINTVT
+436 YDYELIDTVT

-464 AKKRSQNGFKTGNDD
+464 AKKRSQNKFETNSVD

-490 TPKLSVAYKPISK
+490 TPKLSVTYKPISK

-510 ELPITLDNKNNNKR
+510 ELPIALDNKKDNKR
-524 DKFEFKNVQI
+524 DKFEFRNVQI

>member
-34 VEKKANSSNVE
+34 AEKVNE
-45 VPTLTENKTSA
+45 VLTENKTSA

-83 KLGEQNPTVF
+83 KLGTQKPTEF
-93 NGFETLKSQN
+93 KGFETLRTQN

-185 FVNSKLEA
+185 FVDSKLEA

-204 EVSKDNNKKFTYYEP
+204 EVTKDNNKKFTYYEP

-231 AALNYKVLNNLV
+231 AKLNYKVLNNLV
-243 LGGEVYIKYINFV
+243 LGGEAYVKYINFI
-256 DNNGEGEYRN
+256 DGNDKGKYKD
-266 FLTGKNDEKF
+266 FLIGKDDAEF
-276 AKGQKHAGTD
+276 AKAIHIGTGAV
-286 ALAFN
+286 ALN

-301 ENKVFLQNIFEIKDY
+301 ENKVFLQNIFELQDEDGIL
-316 EKDTE
+316 
-321 IKRNNFGIITDIV
+321 RHNNFGILKVDDANNGKSVT
-334 SNKNESSFDTFL
+334 TYL
-346 TFHYGTNV
+346 TFNYGTNI
-354 KVTYTGVDKL
+354 KATYNAIDKL
-364 TLTADTTLGGTSKN
+364 TLTADTTFGVTSKN
-378 IDFKTTLTKKDN
+378 INVNATLTKDDKKIKRTYKTVTDN
-390 KIERKVEN
+390 IL
-398 NNSDA
+398 
-403 KDAVSTAD
+403 
-411 PKEFKT
+411 
-417 DETNH
+417 H
-422 TLHAGYVKLALGAK
+422 TGYVKVALGAK
-436 YDYELINTVT
+436 YDYELIKTVT
-446 LTPELNVKVE
+446 LTPELNAKVE
-456 ASELKSPL
+456 ATDLKYT
-464 AKKRSQNGFKTGNDD
+464 KDIK
-479 NANYNFVSLEI
+479 YNSVSLEI

-510 ELPITLDNKNNNKR
+510 ELPITLDNSKVDTTDNKK
-524 DKFEFKNVQI
+524 KFEFRNVQI

>member
-34 VEKKANSSNVE
+34 AEKVNE
-45 VPTLTENKTSA
+45 VLTENKTSA

-83 KLGEQNPTVF
+83 KLGTQNPTVF
-93 NGFETLKSQN
+93 NGFATLKEKN
-103 DGSKVWAKYELPE
+103 DGSKVWAKYEFPE
-116 FKGFHSSV
+116 LKGFHSSV

-185 FVNSKLEA
+185 FVDSKLEA

-204 EVSKDNNKKFTYYEP
+204 DDKKLPYYEP

-231 AALNYKVLNNLV
+231 AKLNYKVLNNLV
-243 LGGEVYIKYINFV
+243 LGGEAYIKYINFV
-256 DNNGEGEYRN
+256 DTNGEGEYRN

-316 EKDTE
+316 ETGKE
-321 IKRNNFGIITDIV
+321 IKRDNFGIIKAIDDND
-334 SNKNESSFDTFL
+334 NKSFDTFL

-354 KVTYTGVDKL
+354 KVTYTGVNKL

-378 IDFKTTLTKKDN
+378 IDFKTTLTKKYN

-436 YDYELINTVT
+436 YDYELIDTVT

-456 ASELKSPL
+456 ATELKSPL
-464 AKKRSQNGFKTGNDD
+464 AKKRSQNGFKTGSND

-510 ELPITLDNKNNNKR
+510 ELPITLDNKKADKR

-534 KPSVNVKYEW
+534 KPSVNIKYEW

>member
-34 VEKKANSSNVE
+34 AEKVNE
-45 VPTLTENKTSA
+45 VLTENKTSA

-71 GTELGLKELRLF
+71 GTELGLKDLRLF
-83 KLGEQNPTVF
+83 KLGTQTPTEF
-93 NGFETLKSQN
+93 KGFETLKKQN
-103 DGSKVWAKYELPE
+103 DGSKVWAKYEFPE
-116 FKGFHSSV
+116 LKGFHSSV

-185 FVNSKLEA
+185 FVDSKLEA
-193 EVKHDWQFEKK
+193 EVKHDWQFKK
-204 EVSKDNNKKFTYYEP
+204 KTTSKNLTYYEP

-231 AALNYKVLNNLV
+231 AKLNYKVLDNLV
-243 LGGEVYIKYINFV
+243 LGGEAYIKYINFI

-276 AKGQKHAGTD
+276 AKGVKHIGTGAV
-286 ALAFN
+286 ALN

-301 ENKVFLQNIFEIKDY
+301 ENKVFLQNIFELQDGTI
-316 EKDTE
+316 T
-321 IKRNNFGIITDIV
+321 RNNFGIITNDDI
-334 SNKNESSFDTFL
+334 NDKKTFKTLL
-346 TFHYGTNV
+346 TFHYGTNI
-354 KVTYTGVDKL
+354 KATYTAIDKL
-364 TLTADTTLGGTSKN
+364 TLTADTTFGGTSKN
-378 IDFKTTLTKKDN
+378 IDYETTLIKKGD
-390 KIERKVEN
+390 KIEREKPVN
-398 NNSDA
+398 KNSDKED
-403 KDAVSTAD
+403 KDG
-411 PKEFKT
+411 KT
-417 DETNH
+417 NETNH
-422 TLHAGYVKLALGAK
+422 TLHAGYVKVALGAK
-436 YDYELINTVT
+436 YDYELIKTVT

-456 ASELKSPL
+456 ATELKSPL
-464 AKKRSQNGFKTGNDD
+464 AKKRSQNGFKTGSDD

-534 KPSVNVKYEW
+534 KPSVNIKYEW

>member
-34 VEKKANSSNVE
+34 AEKVNE
-45 VPTLTENKTSA
+45 VLTENKTSA

-62 KVANSGFSF
+62 KVAKSGFSF
-71 GTELGLKELRLF
+71 GTELGLKDLRLF
-83 KLGEQNPTVF
+83 KLGTQEPTKF
-93 NGFETLKSQN
+93 EGFKTLKDQN

-124 KAEYNI
+124 KTEYNI

-185 FVNSKLEA
+185 FVDSKLEA

-204 EVSKDNNKKFTYYEP
+204 DGKKLPYYEP

-231 AALNYKVLNNLV
+231 ATLNYKVLDNLV
-243 LGGEVYIKYINFV
+243 LGGEAYIKYINFI
-256 DNNGEGEYRN
+256 DNNGKGEYRN
-266 FLTGKNDEKF
+266 FLTGTKDEKF
-276 AKGQKHAGTD
+276 AENQKHVGTD
-286 ALAFN
+286 AAAFN

-316 EKDTE
+316 EGNNKVE
-321 IKRNNFGIITDIV
+321 RNNFGVITTDDA
-334 SNKNESSFDTFL
+334 NNGKTFETLL

-378 IDFKTTLTKKDN
+378 IDVKATLTKNDKKIKRTYSTVTDN
-390 KIERKVEN
+390 IL
-398 NNSDA
+398 
-403 KDAVSTAD
+403 
-411 PKEFKT
+411 
-417 DETNH
+417 H
-422 TLHAGYVKLALGAK
+422 TGYVKVALGAK
-436 YDYELINTVT
+436 YDYELIKTVT
-446 LTPELNVKVE
+446 LTPELNAKVE
-456 ASELKSPL
+456 AKDLKYT
-464 AKKRSQNGFKTGNDD
+464 KD
-479 NANYNFVSLEI
+479 NNTNYNSVSLEI

-510 ELPITLDNKNNNKR
+510 ELPITLDNSRVDTTDHKK
-524 DKFEFKNVQI
+524 KFEFRNVQI
-534 KPSVNVKYEW
+534 KPSVNIKYEW

>member
-34 VEKKANSSNVE
+34 AEKVKE
-45 VPTLTENKTSA
+45 VLTENKTSA

-71 GTELGLKELRLF
+71 GTELGLKELTLF
-83 KLGEQNPTVF
+83 KLDKKDSTQFE
-93 NGFETLKSQN
+93 GFKTLKEKN

-116 FKGFHSSV
+116 LKGFHSSV

-130 PEKIKAELDANYEIK
+130 PNKIKAELDANYEIK
-145 NKATLGYNTTHELK
+145 NKATLGYNTTSELE
-159 LGGTEKVEGKSIT
+159 LGKQFEGKNIT

-185 FVNSKLEA
+185 FVDSKLEA

-204 EVSKDNNKKFTYYEP
+204 DGKKLPYYEP

-231 AALNYKVLNNLV
+231 AALNYKVLDNLV
-243 LGGEVYIKYINFV
+243 LGGEAYIKYINFI
-256 DNNGEGEYRN
+256 DNNGKGEYRN
-266 FLTGKNDEKF
+266 FLTGTKDEKF
-276 AKGQKHAGTD
+276 AENQKHVGTD
-286 ALAFN
+286 AAAFN

-301 ENKVFLQNIFEIKDY
+301 ENKVFLQNIFELKD
-316 EKDTE
+316 DQ
-321 IKRNNFGIITDIV
+321 IKRDNFGMVDINDLTTD
-334 SNKNESSFDTFL
+334 KSFETLL

-354 KVTYTGVDKL
+354 KATYTGVDKL
-364 TLTADTTLGGTSKN
+364 TLTAETTLGGTSKN

-456 ASELKSPL
+456 ATELKSPL
-464 AKKRSQNGFKTGNDD
+464 AKKRSQNKFETNSVD

-510 ELPITLDNKNNNKR
+510 ELPITLNNKNNDKR

-534 KPSVNVKYEW
+534 KPSVNIKYEW

>member
-34 VEKKANSSNVE
+34 AEKVNE
-45 VPTLTENKTSA
+45 VLTENKTSA

-83 KLGEQNPTVF
+83 KLGTQKPTEF
-93 NGFETLKSQN
+93 KGFETLRTQN

-185 FVNSKLEA
+185 FVDSKLEA

-204 EVSKDNNKKFTYYEP
+204 EVTKDNNKKFTYYEP

-231 AALNYKVLNNLV
+231 AKLNYKVLNNLV
-243 LGGEVYIKYINFV
+243 LGGEAYIKYINFI
-256 DNNGEGEYRN
+256 DNDKEGEYRN

-276 AKGQKHAGTD
+276 TKGVKHIGTGAV
-286 ALAFN
+286 ALN

-301 ENKVFLQNIFEIKDY
+301 ENKVFLQNIFALKD
-316 EKDTE
+316 DTG
-321 IKRNNFGIITDIV
+321 ILRDDNFGILKVDDANNNKSITT
-334 SNKNESSFDTFL
+334 SL
-346 TFHYGTNV
+346 TFHYGTNI
-354 KVTYTGVDKL
+354 KATYTAIDKL
-364 TLTADTTLGGTSKN
+364 TLTADTTFGGTSKN
-378 IDFKTTLTKKDN
+378 IDVKATLTKNDKKIKRTYSTVTDN
-390 KIERKVEN
+390 IL
-398 NNSDA
+398 
-403 KDAVSTAD
+403 
-411 PKEFKT
+411 
-417 DETNH
+417 H
-422 TLHAGYVKLALGAK
+422 TGYVKVALGAK
-436 YDYELINTVT
+436 YDYELIKTVT
-446 LTPELNVKVE
+446 LTPELNAKVE
-456 ASELKSPL
+456 AKDLKYT
-464 AKKRSQNGFKTGNDD
+464 KD
-479 NANYNFVSLEI
+479 NNTNYNSVSLEI

-510 ELPITLDNKNNNKR
+510 ELPITLDNSRVDTTDHKK
-524 DKFEFKNVQI
+524 KFEFRNVQI

>member
-34 VEKKANSSNVE
+34 AEKVKE
-45 VPTLTENKTSA
+45 VLTENKTSA

-71 GTELGLKELRLF
+71 GTELGLKELTLF
-83 KLGEQNPTVF
+83 KLGKKDSTQFE
-93 NGFETLKSQN
+93 GFKTLKEKN

-116 FKGFHSSV
+116 LKGFHSSV

-130 PEKIKAELDANYEIK
+130 PNKIKAELDANYEIK
-145 NKATLGYNTTHELK
+145 NKATLGYNTTSELE
-159 LGGTEKVEGKSIT
+159 LGKQFEGKNIT

-185 FVNSKLEA
+185 FVDSKLEA

-204 EVSKDNNKKFTYYEP
+204 DGKKLPYYEP

-231 AALNYKVLNNLV
+231 AALNYKVLDNLV
-243 LGGEVYIKYINFV
+243 LGGEAYIKYINFI
-256 DNNGEGEYRN
+256 DNNGKGEYRN
-266 FLTGKNDEKF
+266 FLTGTKDEKF
-276 AKGQKHAGTD
+276 AENQKHVGTD
-286 ALAFN
+286 AAAFN

-301 ENKVFLQNIFEIKDY
+301 ENKVFLQNIFEL
-316 EKDTE
+316 KDTG
-321 IKRNNFGIITDIV
+321 IDRDNFGIIKASEYNGKIFETH
-334 SNKNESSFDTFL
+334 L
-346 TFHYGTNV
+346 AFHYGTNI
-354 KVTYTGVDKL
+354 KATYTAIDNL
-364 TLTADTTLGGTSKN
+364 TLTADTTFGGTSKN
-378 IDFKTTLTKKDN
+378 IVYETTLTKKGDKFKRELN
-390 KIERKVEN
+390 NVNTDKNDGVDEKATPKV
-398 NNSDA
+398 
-403 KDAVSTAD
+403 
-411 PKEFKT
+411 FKT
-417 DETNH
+417 DESKH
-422 TLHAGYVKLALGAK
+422 TQHAGYVKVALGAK
-436 YDYELINTVT
+436 YDYELIKTVT

-464 AKKRSQNGFKTGNDD
+464 AKKRSANHFGETTVGDVTTD
-479 NANYNFVSLEI
+479 YANYNFVTLEI

-510 ELPITLDNKNNNKR
+510 ELPITLNNKNNDKR

>member
-34 VEKKANSSNVE
+34 AEKVNE
-45 VPTLTENKTSA
+45 VLTGNKTSA

-71 GTELGLKELRLF
+71 GTELGLKDLRLF
-83 KLGEQNPTVF
+83 KLGTQKPTEF
-93 NGFETLKSQN
+93 KGFETLRTQN

-185 FVNSKLEA
+185 FVDSKLEA

-204 EVSKDNNKKFTYYEP
+204 EVTKDNNKKFTYYEP

-231 AALNYKVLNNLV
+231 AALNYKVLDNLV
-243 LGGEVYIKYINFV
+243 LGGEAYIKYINFI
-256 DNNGEGEYRN
+256 DNNGKGEYRN
-266 FLTGKNDEKF
+266 FLTGTKDEKF
-276 AKGQKHAGTD
+276 AENQKHAGTD

-334 SNKNESSFDTFL
+334 SNNNESSFDTFL

-378 IDFKTTLTKKDN
+378 IDFKTTLTKKDD
-390 KIERKVEN
+390 KIERKVEK
-398 NNSDA
+398 NNSD
-403 KDAVSTAD
+403 KNDKVQETA
-411 PKEFKT
+411 PKVFKT

-464 AKKRSQNGFKTGNDD
+464 AKKRSANHFGETTVGDVTTD
-479 NANYNFVSLEI
+479 YANYNFVSLEI

-510 ELPITLDNKNNNKR
+510 ELPITLDNKKNDKR

>member
-34 VEKKANSSNVE
+34 AEKVNE
-45 VPTLTENKTSA
+45 VLTENKTSA

-71 GTELGLKELRLF
+71 GTELGLKELTLF
-83 KLGEQNPTVF
+83 KLGKKDSTQFE
-93 NGFETLKSQN
+93 GFKTLKEKN

-116 FKGFHSSV
+116 LKGFHSSV

-130 PEKIKAELDANYEIK
+130 PNKIKAELDANYEIK
-145 NKATLGYNTTHELK
+145 NKATLGYNTTSELE
-159 LGGTEKVEGKSIT
+159 LGKQFEGKNIT

-185 FVNSKLEA
+185 FVDSKLEA

-204 EVSKDNNKKFTYYEP
+204 DGKKLPYYEP

-231 AALNYKVLNNLV
+231 AALNYKVLDNLV
-243 LGGEVYIKYINFV
+243 LGGEAYIKYINFI
-256 DNNGEGEYRN
+256 DNNGKGEYRN
-266 FLTGKNDEKF
+266 FLTGTKDEKF
-276 AKGQKHAGTD
+276 AENQKHVGTD
-286 ALAFN
+286 AAAFN

-301 ENKVFLQNIFEIKDY
+301 ENKVFLQNIFELNDLTT
-316 EKDTE
+316 EK
-321 IKRNNFGIITDIV
+321 
-334 SNKNESSFDTFL
+334 SFETLL

-378 IDFKTTLTKKDN
+378 IDFKTTLTKKDD
-390 KIERKVEN
+390 KIERKVEK
-398 NNSDA
+398 NNSD
-403 KDAVSTAD
+403 KNDKVQETA
-411 PKEFKT
+411 PKVFKT

-436 YDYELINTVT
+436 YDYELIKTVT

-456 ASELKSPL
+456 ATELKSPL
-464 AKKRSQNGFKTGNDD
+464 AKKRSQHEFKTNGVD
-479 NANYNFVSLEI
+479 NTNYNFVSLEI

-534 KPSVNVKYEW
+534 KPSVNIKYEW

>member
-34 VEKKANSSNVE
+34 AEKVKE
-45 VPTLTENKTSA
+45 VLTENKTSA

-71 GTELGLKELRLF
+71 GTELGLKELTLF
-83 KLGEQNPTVF
+83 KLGKKDSTQFE
-93 NGFETLKSQN
+93 GFKTLKEKN

-116 FKGFHSSV
+116 LKGFHSSV

-130 PEKIKAELDANYEIK
+130 PNKIKAELDANYEIK
-145 NKATLGYNTTHELK
+145 NKATLGYNTTSELE
-159 LGGTEKVEGKSIT
+159 LGKQFEGKNIT

-185 FVNSKLEA
+185 FVDSKLEA

-204 EVSKDNNKKFTYYEP
+204 DGKKLPYYEP

-231 AALNYKVLNNLV
+231 AALNYKVLDNLV
-243 LGGEVYIKYINFV
+243 LGGEAYIKYINFI
-256 DNNGEGEYRN
+256 DNNGKGEYRN
-266 FLTGKNDEKF
+266 FLTGTKDEKF
-276 AKGQKHAGTD
+276 AENQKHVGTD
-286 ALAFN
+286 AAAFN

-301 ENKVFLQNIFEIKDY
+301 ENKVFLQNIFELKD
-316 EKDTE
+316 DQ
-321 IKRNNFGIITDIV
+321 IKRDNFGMVDINDLTTD
-334 SNKNESSFDTFL
+334 KSFETLL

-354 KVTYTGVDKL
+354 KATYTGVDKL
-364 TLTADTTLGGTSKN
+364 TLTAETTLGGTSKN

-456 ASELKSPL
+456 ATELKSPL
-464 AKKRSQNGFKTGNDD
+464 AKKRSQNKFETNSVD

-510 ELPITLDNKNNNKR
+510 ELPITLNNKNNDKR

>member
-34 VEKKANSSNVE
+34 AEKVNE
-45 VPTLTENKTSA
+45 VLTENKTSA

-83 KLGEQNPTVF
+83 KLGTQTPTEF
-93 NGFETLKSQN
+93 KGFETLRTQN

-185 FVNSKLEA
+185 FVDSKLEA

-204 EVSKDNNKKFTYYEP
+204 EVTKDNNKKFTYYEP

-231 AALNYKVLNNLV
+231 AALNYKVLDNLV
-243 LGGEVYIKYINFV
+243 LGGEAYIKYINFI
-256 DNNGEGEYRN
+256 DNNGKGEYRN
-266 FLTGKNDEKF
+266 FLTGTKDEKF
-276 AKGQKHAGTD
+276 AENQKHVGTD
-286 ALAFN
+286 AAAFN

-316 EKDTE
+316 EGENKIE
-321 IKRNNFGIITDIV
+321 RNNFGIITAVDANN
-334 SNKNESSFDTFL
+334 NKHFETLL

-378 IDFKTTLTKKDN
+378 IDFKTTLTTKDN
-390 KIERKVEN
+390 KIERKVEK
-398 NNSDA
+398 NNSD
-403 KDAVSTAD
+403 KDD
-411 PKEFKT
+411 KDGKT
-417 DETNH
+417 NETNH

-436 YDYELINTVT
+436 YDYELIKTVT

-456 ASELKSPL
+456 ATELKSPL
-464 AKKRSQNGFKTGNDD
+464 AKKRSQHEFKTNGVD
-479 NANYNFVSLEI
+479 NTNYNFVSLEI

-510 ELPITLDNKNNNKR
+510 ELPITLNNKIVENNVNKR
-524 DKFEFKNVQI
+524 DKFEFKDVQI
-534 KPSVNVKYEW
+534 KPSVNIKYEW

>member
-34 VEKKANSSNVE
+34 AEKVNE
-45 VPTLTENKTSA
+45 VLTENKTSA

-71 GTELGLKELRLF
+71 GTELGLKELTLF
-83 KLGEQNPTVF
+83 KLGKKDSTQFE
-93 NGFETLKSQN
+93 GFKTLKEKN

-116 FKGFHSSV
+116 LKGFHSSV

-130 PEKIKAELDANYEIK
+130 PNKIKAELDANYEIK
-145 NKATLGYNTTHELK
+145 NKATLGYNTTSELE
-159 LGGTEKVEGKSIT
+159 LGKQFEGKNIT

-185 FVNSKLEA
+185 FVDSKLEA

-204 EVSKDNNKKFTYYEP
+204 DGKKLPYYEP

-231 AALNYKVLNNLV
+231 AALNYKVLDNLV
-243 LGGEVYIKYINFV
+243 LGGEAYIKYINFI
-256 DNNGEGEYRN
+256 DNNGKGEYRN
-266 FLTGKNDEKF
+266 FLTGTKDEKF
-276 AKGQKHAGTD
+276 AENQKHVGTD
-286 ALAFN
+286 AAAFN

-301 ENKVFLQNIFEIKDY
+301 ENKVFLQNIFELKD
-316 EKDTE
+316 DQ
-321 IKRNNFGIITDIV
+321 IKRDNFGMVDINDLTTD
-334 SNKNESSFDTFL
+334 KSFETLL

-354 KVTYTGVDKL
+354 KATYTGVDKL
-364 TLTADTTLGGTSKN
+364 TLTAETTLGGTSKN

-422 TLHAGYVKLALGAK
+422 TLHAGYVKVALGAK
-436 YDYELINTVT
+436 YDYELIKTVT

-464 AKKRSQNGFKTGNDD
+464 AKKRSQNGFKTGSDD

-510 ELPITLDNKNNNKR
+510 ELPITLNNKNNDKR